1 MGVGCRGKITQ
12 GCDQNTR
19 QKASVTNQQ
28 GKINNISSDG
38 SVWEDR
44 QEQTD
49 RELANTTVMLAGV
62 KRKASNRYNQS
73 CAHKNKD

>member
-1 MGVGCRGKITQ
+1 MGGIGAGGGMGVGCRGKITQ

-44 QEQTD
+44 KKETD
-49 RELANTTVMLAGV
+49 TSA
-62 KRKASNRYNQS
+62 
-73 CAHKNKD
+73 D

>member
-1 MGVGCRGKITQ
+1 MGGIGAGGGMGVGCRGKITQ

-44 QEQTD
+44 KKKPTQVQTD
-49 RELANTTVMLAGV
+49 RELANTTVMV
-62 KRKASNRYNQS
+62 RS
-73 CAHKNKD
+73 